1 MTAGCSLKFLKGYP
15 RFLKGYFYFL
25 NKGVILLKI
34 IKNVSM
40 KRAIVLIV
48 FMLLF
53 STAAYAVDHT
63 SHYDLIGGSYPYT
76 DMKGDEK

>member
-1 MTAGCSLKFLKGYP
+1 
-15 RFLKGYFYFL
+15 
-25 NKGVILLKI
+25 LKI